1 MKSPFNNY
9 SVLTIVLFFISFTIN
24 GQDSS
29 SSKLLGTWGFV
40 KYEFITQFP
49 DSLNMIQRSQGITM
63 TFENENKF
71 VTKDKTN
78 NIIDSGTYRIEG
90 KNIIQNNEIA
100 EIISLTEMELILKIP
115 EVMIVHLKRG
125 KTTK

>member
-1 MKSPFNNY
+1 
-9 SVLTIVLFFISFTIN
+9 
-24 GQDSS
+24 
-29 SSKLLGTWGFV
+29 
-40 KYEFITQFP
+40 
-49 DSLNMIQRSQGITM
+49 MIQRSQGITM